1 MESHGYES
9 DVGGSEDGGEA
20 SDAEEKDTEA
30 KGADARDAESADGSE
45 QAEKPL
51 QEQAD
56 AFAREAGLGGTHSA
70 RVFVNGKEFDLGV
83 YKKLERLA
91 VAASDQMI
99 MVLQRDAYYGKLRE
113 RDNILDHLMSKE
125 GVVKRLPSPAFMAP
139 RHFVSFYTAGSFVL
153 PLADTPQNQ
162 LTSAL
167 NEHLVH
173 VAKPGTEF
181 EVKVSRIN
189 SGRVVGASLKGPFS
203 RPTSFSSLSLH
214 SRL

>member
-9 DVGGSEDGGEA
+9 GVGGSEDEGEA
-20 SDAEEKDTEA
+20 SDAKEKDA
-30 KGADARDAESADGSE
+30 ADDSGAESADGSE

-70 RVFVNGKEFDLGV
+70 RIFVNGKEFDLGV

-113 RDNILDHLMSKE
+113 RDNILNHLMSKE
-125 GVVKRLPSPAFMAP
+125 GVVKRLPSAAFMAP
-139 RHFVSFYTAGSFVL
+139 RHFVSLYTAGSFAL
-153 PLADTPQNQ
+153 PLTDTPQNL

-167 NEHLVH
+167 NEHLVY

-181 EVKVSRIN
+181 EVKVSRIG
-189 SGRVVGASLKGPFS
+189 SRHMRGPIPLR
-203 RPTSFSSLSLH
+203 RPTQLLLISLSFN